1 MELSFFFFYVITIYE
16 QNSKHN
22 NNLSSIIFLFQGQ
35 SPRLLALGFMIVTSF
50 LSMWISNT
58 ATAAMIV
65 PIVDAVVKELTKVMI
80 GNIGVKSRA
89 EEIK

>member
-1 MELSFFFFYVITIYE
+1 MGVPKTHTEVTAGFSGRTR
-16 QNSKHN
+16 
-22 NNLSSIIFLFQGQ
+22 Q

-65 PIVDAVVKELTKVMI
+65 PIVDAVVKELTKVI
-80 GNIGVKSRA
+80 LGDRCQKQV
-89 EEIK
+89 ED